1 MENGKDARKRIFT
14 IPNLLSVI
22 RLLML
27 PVIVYLY
34 VFRHDVWGAAIVLVI
49 SAVTDIVD
57 GWIARHFNQVSD
69 LGKILDPIADK
80 LTQFTMLC
88 CLVTTWPN
96 MILPVAML
104 FIKEIADS
112 ITSLWVIRRTGTV
125 LSAEWHGKLA
135 TVIVHSTVVIH
146 VIWRAIPPVLSDILI
161 GMSVGTMLLSL
172 IMYSIRNA
180 RYVKAH
186 GGERKTA

>member
-1 MENGKDARKRIFT
+1 MEKGKDARKRIFT

-27 PVIVYLY
+27 PLIIDLY
-34 VFRHDVWGAAIVLVI
+34 VFRHNVWGAAFVLVA
-49 SAVTDIVD
+49 SAITDIVD
-57 GWIARHFNQVSD
+57 GWIARHFDQVTD
-69 LGKILDPIADK
+69 LGKILDPVADK

-88 CLVTTWPN
+88 CLMTTWPN
-96 MILPVAML
+96 MILPGAML

-146 VIWRAIPPVLSDILI
+146 VIWREIPALLSNMLI
-161 GMSVGTMLLSL
+161 GLCVIAMLLSL
-172 IMYSIRNA
+172 ILYSMRNA

-186 GGERKTA
+186 AGEKKES